1 MKAPKKYS
9 TNQRLT
15 RIEKAVGELYVM
27 IHHIAARIEPAQEN
41 DMAEL
46 DGKDKIPAKKSQKK

>member
-41 DMAEL
+41 DIAEL
-46 DGKDKIPAKKSQKK
+46 DVSQNVRVEKK

>member
-15 RIEKAVGELYVM
+15 RIEKAVGEIYVM
-27 IHHIAARIEPAQEN
+27 IHHIANRIEPTEEQPKN
-41 DMAEL
+41 DMSDL
-46 DGKDKIPAKKSQKK
+46 DGSQK

>member
-1 MKAPKKYS
+1 MKDKKY
-9 TNQRLT
+9 TTDQRIK
-15 RIEKAVGELYVM
+15 RVEKAIGELYVM

-46 DGKDKIPAKKSQKK
+46 DGKD

>member
-1 MKAPKKYS
+1 MKDKKY
-9 TNQRLT
+9 TTDQRIK
-15 RIEKAVGELYVM
+15 RVEKAIGELYVM